1 MRYIIEIEK
10 YPNKDYT
17 LHIYEGLNI
26 FEPVLSI
33 KSPKHWNKIIE
44 AICIFLTG
52 KKFVNIFQS
61 KALKNKLS
69 EGEQWTYFF

>member
-10 YPNKDYT
+10 FPNKDYT
-17 LHIYEGLNI
+17 LHVYEGLNI

-44 AICIFLTG
+44 ALALFLVS
-52 KKFVNIFQS
+52 KKFVNIFQG
-61 KALKNKLS
+61 KAMKTKFLEEDKL
-69 EGEQWTYFF
+69 